1 MFKKLIL
8 LLITTSAFS
17 SLIPHDLAKALDLP
31 ENLSDQEVFELAANN
46 WHQNK
51 ERWEFVPNLE
61 EKRDELEPIFRQMG
75 YLDCVPPK
83 ANSYDYVLVIGATL
97 PTIQKRIRY
106 LEDLLKQGLQLQK
119 IIFLGGKRPLLPAE
133 REQTG
138 QTTEK
143 EMIEWVYNQSK
154 LPHCIETQFIDAPM
168 RDSPHGLLRPGT
180 IETIGLWLES
190 KPNPGHCL
198 ILSGQPY
205 LPFHEAL
212 VKNVLPN
219 NFTFDLTGEKA
230 AETWTVALVLDTFA
244 RRLGEIK
251 KQQR

>member
-1 MFKKLIL
+1 MFKKIVL

-17 SLIPHDLAKALDLP
+17 TLIPHDLAKTLDLS
-31 ENLSDQEVFELAANN
+31 ENLSDQEVFALAANN

-51 ERWEFVPNLE
+51 ERWEFAPNFE
-61 EKRDELEPIFRQMG
+61 EKRAELEPIFRQMG
-75 YLDCVPPK
+75 YLEGVLPK
-83 ANSYDYVLVIGATL
+83 ANSYDYALIIGATL
-97 PTIQKRIRY
+97 PTMQKRIQY
-106 LEDLLKQGLQLQK
+106 LEDLLRKGLQLHK

-133 REQTG
+133 KEQTG

-154 LPHCIETQFIDAPM
+154 LPPAIETQFIDAPT
-168 RDSPHGLLRPGT
+168 RDSPRGLLRPGSL
-180 IETIGLWLES
+180 ETIGLWLDS
-190 KPNPGHCL
+190 NPNPGHCL
-198 ILSGQPY
+198 VLSSQPY
-205 LPFHEAL
+205 IPFHEAL

-230 AETWTVALVLDTFA
+230 AETWTVALILDTFA
-244 RRLGEIK
+244 RRLAEIE